1 MDSILLGRGMW
12 QEQKLTHKISKTLN
26 RLTAV
31 LFAIVLTACVSSNPV
46 DDLSK
51 TLSGNSFKQD
61 WYFGTDGNVYGLFR
75 ENAVFQ
81 GTWRVVG
88 SENTKAV
95 SVEGDWHFLWGYS
108 RHSKQ
113 QSLLLEVERAYYPG
127 TAYDPDKISTL
138 LNATVSGDVLVFTNR
153 NYNFEDVQGV
163 YSEPYFPRVMF
174 VEVPDDVERGFPRRS
189 EYNAMAQKIQ
199 SAPAY
204 KAPDP
209 LTGGEVAVYTVLGS
223 ICILTALLLC

>member
-1 MDSILLGRGMW
+1 M
-12 QEQKLTHKISKTLN
+12 THKISKTLN
-26 RLTAV
+26 RLTTV

-51 TLSGNSFKQD
+51 TLSGNSFNKN

-88 SENTKAV
+88 YENTKAV
-95 SVEGDWHFLWGYS
+95 SVEGDWHFLKGYS

-113 QSLLLEVERAYYPG
+113 QSLLLEVERAYYP
-127 TAYDPDKISTL
+127 DKMSTVL
-138 LNATVSGDVLVFTNR
+138 GAIVSGDVLTFTNR
-153 NYNFEDVQGV
+153 NYNFEDVQGT
-163 YSEPYFPRVMF
+163 SIEPYFPRVMF
-174 VEVPDDVERGFPRRS
+174 AEVPDDVERGFPRRS

-209 LTGGEVAVYTVLGS
+209 LTGREIAAIAVLAPL
-223 ICILTALLLC
+223 CILTAFLLCG